1 MRHPLT
7 LSLAPKRARELWTL
21 TAGILVCSVLLA
33 VHPVFAQT
41 APQLSDPRTMKFDPV
56 AVKIPEV
63 ERLVLENGIVVY
75 LLPDPELPLVTVS
88 ALIRTGAIYEPPDKV
103 GLAGLTG
110 LVMRTGGTARMTGD
124 QIDEELE
131 FLAASVSIGI
141 GDEAGSASLDIL
153 KKDFTRGLALFAD
166 ILRTPAFAPE
176 KVDLA
181 KRQALESIRRRP
193 DSLPGTTAR
202 EFRKLLFGADHPFGR
217 DSTIETVSRITQDD
231 LVAFHRQFLS
241 PNGLMLAVSGDFEKA
256 AMLAALRS
264 AFEDWTSKP
273 VTLPAI
279 PPVVGDPS
287 AKSAA
292 GSANGA
298 VRSVNILR
306 KPITQ
311 THLRLGHLSVRED
324 DPDYFAL
331 ALLEDI
337 LGGNSFTS
345 RLFRDVRSRQGL
357 AYSVGSRLV
366 SGNLGPGA
374 FILQA
379 LTKGPTTHQTLASM
393 LGHLERLRQE
403 PVTDEELQQA
413 KDAFLNS
420 FVFSFADASQI
431 VNRLMTLEYYG
442 LPRDFLQRFREGVV
456 RLTKEDLLRVARTH
470 LHPDRVI
477 ILAVGNDETFEKPLT
492 TFGQVKFLSL
502 KSGG

>member
-1 MRHPLT
+1 MIKTPF
-7 LSLAPKRARELWTL
+7 SLAL
-21 TAGILVCSVLLA
+21 LVVLNLVLLA
-33 VHPVFAQT
+33 PGQAIAQT
-41 APQLSDPRTMKFDPV
+41 ALQLSPPTDPRTMRFDPV
-56 AVKIPEV
+56 AVKIPEA
-63 ERLVLENGIVVY
+63 ERVVLENGIVVF
-75 LLPDPELPLVTVS
+75 LLPDSELPLVSVS
-88 ALIRTGAIYEPPDKV
+88 AMIRAGAVYEPADKV

-110 LVMRTGGTARMTGD
+110 AVMRTGGTARMTGD

-131 FLAASVSIGI
+131 YLAASVSIGI
-141 GDEAGSASLDIL
+141 GDEAGSASLDVL
-153 KKDFTRGLALFAD
+153 KKDLTPGLAIFAD
-166 ILRTPAFAPE
+166 VLRTPAFAPE

-181 KRQALESIRRRP
+181 KRQALEAIRRRP
-193 DSLPGTTAR
+193 DSPAGITAR

-217 DSTIETVSRITQDD
+217 ESTIETVSRITRDD
-231 LVAFHRQFLS
+231 MVAFHRQFFT
-241 PNGLMLAVSGDFEKA
+241 PNGLMLAVSGDFEKPT
-256 AMLAALRS
+256 MLAALRS
-264 AFEDWTSKP
+264 AFGDWTSRP
-273 VTLPAI
+273 VTLPTI
-279 PPVVGDPS
+279 PSVSGDPGAS
-287 AKSAA
+287 ASVKATA
-292 GSANGA
+292 GSADGA

-306 KPITQ
+306 KAITQ

-366 SGNLGPGA
+366 TGNLGPGA

-379 LTKGPTTHQTLASM
+379 LTKGPTTHQALASM
-393 LGHLERLRQE
+393 LGQLERLRQE
-403 PVTDEELQQA
+403 PVTDEELQHA

-420 FVFSFADASQI
+420 FVFSFADAGQVVS
-431 VNRLMTLEYYG
+431 RHMTLEYYG

-456 RLTKEDLLRVARTH
+456 RLAKEDLLAVARTH

-502 KSGG
+502 KPGS